1 MSAEEAEAFIC
12 EAYERDGQTG
22 LTLQTLLETT
32 LRVSKFVA
40 IQVEDI
46 SFAERIITVKSD
58 KEDRRCEVPVTQ
70 SLARELRIHTGG
82 RNREP
87 LFPV

>member
-22 LTLQTLLETT
+22 LTLQTLLETA
-32 LRVSKFVA
+32 LRVSDFDVL
-40 IQVEDI
+40 QVEDI
-46 SFAERIITVKSD
+46 SFAERLITVKSD
-58 KEDRRCEVPVTQ
+58 NEDRRREVPVTQ
-70 SLARELRIHTGG
+70 SLARELRIHVGG
-82 RNREP
+82 RNTRP